1 MGRRGPKTQPTA
13 VKIFRGN
20 PSKEN
25 LAEKVARQPKPSEAS
40 LAPPPILEGHALAM
54 WNRRAPQLAAMKV
67 LTDADIETLTRYC
80 IAWELYMLAYA
91 AVKGA
96 GLSSEIASGRR
107 TTTPEATLIRGYHA
121 DLLQIEREFGLTP
134 SGRAGIKVDHAEE
147 QNTLASFLNEN
158 AS

>member
-1 MGRRGPKTQPTA
+1 MGRRGPKQQPTA

-20 PSKEN
+20 PGKEN
-25 LAEKVARQPKPSEAS
+25 LKAKAAAEPRPEEAS
-40 LAPPPILEGHALAM
+40 LQPPDILEGHALAM
-54 WNRRAPQLAAMKV
+54 WHRRAPQLAAMKV
-67 LTDADIETLTRYC
+67 LTDADRETLTRYC
-80 IAWELYMLAYA
+80 IAWELYVLAYA

-134 SGRAGIKVDHAEE
+134 SGRAGIKVDHGEE
-147 QNTLASFLNEN
+147 QNTLASFLNETG
-158 AS
+158 S

>member
-1 MGRRGPKTQPTA
+1 MGRRGPKKQPTA

-25 LAEKVARQPKPSEAS
+25 LKAQAAAEPKPGEAS
-40 LAPPPILEGHALAM
+40 LSPPALLEGHALEM
-54 WNRRAPQLAAMKV
+54 WGRRAPQLAAMKV
-67 LTDADIETLTRYC
+67 LTDADRETLTRYC

-91 AVKGA
+91 AVKAA

-121 DLLQIEREFGLTP
+121 DLLAIEREFGLTP
-134 SGRAGIKVDHAEE
+134 SGRAGMKVDHGEE
-147 QNTLASFLNEN
+147 ANTLASFLNET
-158 AS
+158 AG

>member
-20 PSKEN
+20 PGKEN
-25 LAEKVARQPKPSEAS
+25 LAAKAASEPKPEDAS
-40 LAPPPILEGHALAM
+40 LAPPDILEGHALAM
-54 WNRRAPQLAAMKV
+54 WHRRAPQLAAMKV
-67 LTDADIETLTRYC
+67 LTDADRETLTRYC
-80 IAWELYMLAYA
+80 IAWELYILAYA

-147 QNTLASFLNEN
+147 QDTLASFLNETGT
-158 AS
+158 

>member
-1 MGRRGPKTQPTA
+1 MGRRGPRTQPTE

-20 PSKEN
+20 PGKEN
-25 LAEKVARQPKPSEAS
+25 LAAKSKSEPKPADAS
-40 LAPPPILEGHALAM
+40 LTPPDILEGHALAM
-54 WNRRAPQLAAMKV
+54 WHRRAPQLAAMKV
-67 LTDADIETLTRYC
+67 LTDADRETLTRYC
-80 IAWELYMLAYA
+80 IAWELYILAYA

-147 QNTLASFLNEN
+147 QDTLASFLNETG
-158 AS
+158 S